1 MPHPLF
7 TLLAALLL
15 AAAWAMLDERP
26 ARERVYVGVR
36 VLFCA
41 IATVVGGSWLMRLIH
56 G

>member
-15 AAAWAMLDERP
+15 SAAFAMVEDRTP
-26 ARERVYVGVR
+26 RERLYAALR
-36 VLFCA
+36 MMLCCTA
-41 IATVVGGSWLMRLIH
+41 TTIAGGWLMRLIH